1 MLYSFYHKP
10 NSEETRKSISLDN
23 KNCLSFL
30 KSNMESVDENVDILQ
45 QLSGTKTFGD
55 GEILI
60 LENMKKLFLN
70 LRQKN

>member
-30 KSNMESVDENVDILQ
+30 KSNMESDDKNVDILQ
-45 QLSGTKTFGD
+45 QLSGTKTFSD
-55 GEILI
+55 GETLI

>member
-1 MLYSFYHKP
+1 
-10 NSEETRKSISLDN
+10 
-23 KNCLSFL
+23 
-30 KSNMESVDENVDILQ
+30 MESVDENVDILQ

-55 GEILI
+55 GETLI